1 MKAFKLR
8 QAHTTMPPGHA
19 TCVCR
24 VAWGTVDGMF
34 TLGEHRTKYCYQG
47 VSCNNS
53 FLVDTNHHFHFRVL
67 RRLIFG
73 SVFVSRRRRARRH
86 FPDKTLSSRTIEN
99 EIIITLWFMHWIILG
114 LRAYGKG
121 SK

>member
-73 SVFVSRRRRARRH
+73 SVFVSRPASRAQT
-86 FPDKTLSSRTIEN
+86 FSRQDPVKPYDRKRNHYYIMVHA
-99 EIIITLWFMHWIILG
+99 LDH
-114 LRAYGKG
+114 LR
-121 SK
+121 S